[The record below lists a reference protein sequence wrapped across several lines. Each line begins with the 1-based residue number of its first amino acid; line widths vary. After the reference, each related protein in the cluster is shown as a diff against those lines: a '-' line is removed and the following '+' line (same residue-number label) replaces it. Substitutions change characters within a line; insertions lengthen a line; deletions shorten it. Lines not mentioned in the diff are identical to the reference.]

1 MTTNLQTTPYLPR
14 QRNFPND
21 NSQKLGVELDKSYI
35 EIASRI
41 NERTIGLYALNFP
54 IVTGNKWYLKGEP
67 RIQQTL
73 RQVYTFVGP
82 GPIITITHGIKVFQT
97 GGFVQIYGTFTD
109 NADQTLANWYPL
121 PFVSAVAVANQ
132 VSIQITQ
139 TQIIITV
146 GGGAPTVVSG
156 FVVLEWLSTI
166 ATNS

>member
-21 NSQKLGVELDKSYI
+21 SPQKLGVELDKTYI
-35 EIASRI
+35 EIASRV
-41 NERTIGLYALNFP
+41 NERTIGIYAVNFP
-54 IVTGNKWYLKGEP
+54 IVTGNKWYLQGEA

-82 GPIITITHGIKVFQT
+82 GPVITINHGIKVFQT

-109 NADQTLANWYPL
+109 NANPTLANWYPL
-121 PFVSAVAVANQ
+121 PFVSTIAIANQ
-132 VSIQITQ
+132 VSVQVTQ
-139 TQIIITV
+139 TQIIITD
-146 GGGAPTVVSG
+146 GAGAPVIVSG